1 MVYQRRTLEKV
12 LEKANRRFKVLLLT
26 GMRQVGKST
35 LLQQISDHRTSVT
48 LDDFR
53 PLETART
60 MREVFFKQYRSPI
73 LIDEIQRAPELCLEI
88 KALVDREQTPG
99 QVWLAGSQRFS
110 LMKNV
115 SESLAGRMVDFQLLP
130 FSLYELQDK
139 AFEQRSYLPSASLN
153 RGTLVPQDF
162 QTTWQM
168 IWQGAW
174 PEVISM
180 DADERNWFYNSLMH
194 SYLERD
200 VHQTAGVTKLED
212 FRKFLGILATRIGQ
226 EFQIGKV
233 ASETGIAAQTAKEW
247 LSTAEASGIIYLLP
261 PFYENIGKVLIK
273 KPKLYFTDTGL
284 AAWLSDMTTPEALR
298 TSYMNGSFFENF
310 VISELRKSW
319 LHNGKRP
326 SFFFY
331 RDSNFNEVDLLIK
344 EGTQYFPIEIKM
356 SETPEASMVKAFDC
370 IRGGTFT
377 RGPGAVICFTET
389 PCFLK
394 PDVVAHSIWDI

>member
-1 MVYQRRTLEKV
+1 M
-12 LEKANRRFKVLLLT
+12 
-26 GMRQVGKST
+26 
-35 LLQQISDHRTSVT
+35 
-48 LDDFR
+48 
-53 PLETART
+53 
-60 MREVFFKQYRSPI
+60 
-73 LIDEIQRAPELCLEI
+73 
-88 KALVDREQTPG
+88 
-99 QVWLAGSQRFS
+99 
-110 LMKNV
+110 
-115 SESLAGRMVDFQLLP
+115 
-130 FSLYELQDK
+130 
-139 AFEQRSYLPSASLN
+139 
-153 RGTLVPQDF
+153 
-162 QTTWQM
+162 
-168 IWQGAW
+168 
-174 PEVISM
+174 
-180 DADERNWFYNSLMH
+180 
-194 SYLERD
+194 
-200 VHQTAGVTKLED
+200 
-212 FRKFLGILATRIGQ
+212 
-226 EFQIGKV
+226 

-377 RGPGAVICFTET
+377 RGPGAVICFTEA